1 MQTRR
6 VEAVRCL
13 FEESMKEQTA
23 MLKIMDGKLDTQSK
37 SSELISSKVSQV
49 RSIVIDMKALLD
61 FFRSSMLVQHATPQG
76 LGTHWQQAPVTLED
90 ALGYQIPLPLELVN
104 SWDVSNSQ
112 TTDACPY
119 HLLIFLRV

>member
-13 FEESMKEQTA
+13 FEESMKEQIT
-23 MLKIMDGKLDTQSK
+23 MLKTMDGKLDAQSK
-37 SSELISSKVSQV
+37 SSELILSKVSQV

-61 FFRSSMLVQHATPQG
+61 FFRSSMLVQHATPRG

-90 ALGYQIPLPLELVN
+90 ALGYQIPLPLELVY

-112 TTDACPY
+112 TTDKCP
-119 HLLIFLRV
+119 